1 MIGEINMDM
10 ILEKIGMI
18 NTDMKK
24 LRILMLAWRDL
35 DE

>member
-1 MIGEINMDM
+1 MIGKTNGDM
-10 ILEKIGMI
+10 GLKENKMI
-18 NTDMKK
+18 NTNMKK